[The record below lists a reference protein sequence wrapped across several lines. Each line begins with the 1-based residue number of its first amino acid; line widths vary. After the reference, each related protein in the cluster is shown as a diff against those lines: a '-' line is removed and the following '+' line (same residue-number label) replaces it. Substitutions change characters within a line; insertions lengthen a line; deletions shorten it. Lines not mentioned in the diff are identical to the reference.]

1 MKAIALPA
9 ADSTHPALNAL
20 TSTTVP
26 AASDSPAAACAP
38 SVTLAR
44 APSEARSRTQTV
56 PALPASTETTVS
68 MAPADRSIEA
78 AATETATGIT
88 DTQHALEGLVRAW
101 A

>member
-26 AASDSPAAACAP
+26 AASDSPAAAFAP

-44 APSEARSRTQTV
+44 APSDERSRTQTV

-68 MAPADRSIEA
+68 MAAAGRSIAGA
-78 AATETATGIT
+78 ASGTPTGTA
-88 DTQHALEGLVRAW
+88 DNALALVGVE
-101 A
+101 